1 MLIWENNS
9 IGKIEGDMGM
19 GYGITSPSQ
28 IIDVNTIAS
37 GCAAYKEALKD
48 FEACGDTVIKAGET
62 CNKKALSV
70 DDSTLQ
76 YPITDLGQA
85 IKDLKTEYSGYAD
98 DVEAQARRIYNE
110 QVAEYNQYLAS
121 LKAQQQKNGN

>member
-1 MLIWENNS
+1 MS
-9 IGKIEGDMGM
+9 
-19 GYGITSPSQ
+19 YGITSTSQ
-28 IIDVNTIAS
+28 IIDLSTILN
-37 GCAAYKEALKD
+37 GCAAYKNALKD
-48 FEACGDTVIKAGET
+48 FETCGNTVIAAGEK

-110 QVAEYNQYLAS
+110 QVAEYNDYIARLN
-121 LKAQQQKNGN
+121 AQRQNNSGN

>member
-1 MLIWENNS
+1 
-9 IGKIEGDMGM
+9 M
-19 GYGITSPSQ
+19 GYGITSLSQ
-28 IIDVNTIAS
+28 VIDIGTISS
-37 GCAAYKEALKD
+37 GCAAYKNALKD
-48 FEACGDTVIKAGET
+48 FETCGNTVITAGET

-98 DVEAQARRIYNE
+98 DVEAQARRIYDE
-110 QVAEYNQYLAS
+110 QIAEYNQYIAS
-121 LKAQQQKNGN
+121 LKAKEQQNSGN